1 MAGPIR
7 NLISMMRERRQERR
21 EGGGG
26 LFPRLRERLGDRGL
40 GGNRRVRGL
49 MQMRGGVPTESGEV
63 EPETLPSPVDNSG
76 QGASRVKAT
85 TTSTGAAPGTISG
98 PAPVTGDENSL
109 PDVPDQAGLQ
119 RKIFELQE
127 QMQKLPPLE
136 AKKLEKSIVTLT
148 GMYDRGMAQ
157 QKFADDAKSKTFA
170 HNMAQIDEASKMAV
184 KAGSFS
190 ALESL
195 VFSSPLTLKEGGV
208 IIKAPNVAEMVR
220 PHVRQQVVETINTKP
235 YGSLTQEERSV
246 LHNNVAYA
254 YPVKLVG
261 EDGKTAISAKAMAAQ
276 ANNLYGRFL
285 NDYPVAT
292 PQLRAFL
299 RALANVT
306 VKNQAAAL
314 GVTGLQLPTGE

>member
-1 MAGPIR
+1 
-7 NLISMMRERRQERR
+7 
-21 EGGGG
+21 
-26 LFPRLRERLGDRGL
+26 
-40 GGNRRVRGL
+40 

-127 QMQKLPPLE
+127 QMQNLPPLE

-195 VFSSPLTLKEGGV
+195 
-208 IIKAPNVAEMVR
+208 VAEMVR